1 MTKVLVVGGGYGG
14 ITVAK
19 ALDDVAE
26 VVLIEPREAFVH
38 NVAALRAV
46 VDPSWAERIFIPY
59 DGLLANG
66 RIRRAWAERVT
77 ADARVE
83 LGGGDV
89 ETGDY
94 VVLATGSS
102 YPYPAKIGIGERD
115 RLAETHRELEKASHV
130 LLVGAG
136 PVGLEFAGEIR
147 AAWPD
152 KRITVV
158 DRADDLMPG
167 DYPAEFRDLLRDQL
181 YRMEIAVVTAPVDA
195 DLRFD
200 CFGARP
206 ETGYADLPAR
216 RPDGR
221 LAVEA
226 DLRVCGT
233 ENIFAIGDITALPE
247 LKMARLA
254 QMHARVAADNIRALI
269 EGRTGLTAYQPQP
282 DAIVLPLGPYGGVSY
297 APEAGVLGP
306 EQTAAIKAGFYLDQ
320 YRELLGQA

>member
-1 MTKVLVVGGGYGG
+1 MLIIGGGYGG

-26 VVLIEPREAFVH
+26 VVLIEPRETFVH

-46 VDPSWAERIFIPY
+46 VDPSWADRIFIPY

-66 RIRRAWAERVT
+66 RIRRAWAEKVT

-83 LGGGDV
+83 LRGGDV
-89 ETGDY
+89 EIGDY

-115 RLAETHRELEKASHV
+115 QLAETHRALEKAEHV

-136 PVGLEFAGEIR
+136 PVGLEFAGEIT
-147 AAWPD
+147 AAWPG
-152 KRITVV
+152 KRVTVV

-167 DYPAEFRDLLRDQL
+167 DYPDEFRVSLRRQL
-181 YRMEIAVVTAPVDA
+181 DERGIRITTEPVDA

-200 CFGARP
+200 CFGATP

-221 LAVEA
+221 LAVNP

-254 QMHARVAADNIRALI
+254 QMHARVAAANIRALI
-269 EGRTGLTAYQPQP
+269 EGRTDLTTYQPQP
-282 DAIVLPLGPYGGVSY
+282 DAIVLPLGPHGGVSY
-297 APEAGVLGP
+297 GPEAGVLGP

-320 YRELLGQA
+320 YRELLGQP